1 MVNLQNKCWLIINL
15 KNFKLFKYLPVTLPL
30 PGFMG
35 DGLGF
40 GELG

>member
-1 MVNLQNKCWLIINL
+1 MLIHYKSKNL
-15 KNFKLFKYLPVTLPL
+15 KLYKCLPVTLPL

-40 GELG
+40 SELG